1 MDIQLTSDIK
11 DLLMEDGMAIL
22 PGLGGFTSTY
32 KPAVTDGVM
41 GVLHPPSYH
50 IAFDPNL
57 QVNDGKL
64 VDYIREKYHV
74 SSTVAQEAIDAFVKE
89 TKSQFDKKEIVILPE
104 IGRLYV
110 DFTQKIQF
118 LPEATNFNV
127 DAFGLSTIS
136 FSPISRTI
144 SEAVKPVPAEFT
156 SGEKAPQP
164 EPLVAAVP
172 PLKEKIEMAFL
183 TPMDDVPPPTIIN
196 KPKEPSW
203 LPNNWRDYA
212 PAVAVAFITLLAII
226 VWMNLGHNPNTEGEK
241 KLENEKPKVN
251 VSPRNNTGTS
261 TNTTAMPNGDAPQSP
276 NLPPQ
281 NTLDSPAIGNDQ
293 FFDDKNKDIRTAA
306 KPPITPLKASNNA
319 IIIIGGFANKSNIIR
334 LKKWITEQG
343 YGVYEK
349 KKSSGLTEIGCEV
362 GYETK
367 EELNR
372 IVKKIKTR
380 YGDEIEVFKK

>member
-32 KPAVTDGVM
+32 KPAAADGVT

-50 IAFDPNL
+50 LAFDPNQ

-64 VDYIREKYHV
+64 VEYIREKYHV

-89 TKSQFDKKEIVILPE
+89 TKSQFEKKEIVALPE

-118 LPEATNFNV
+118 LPDATNFNA
-127 DAFGLSTIS
+127 DAFGLSSIH
-136 FSPISRTI
+136 FSPISRTKP
-144 SEAVKPVPAEFT
+144 EVVKPITVASTPSET
-156 SGEKAPQP
+156 SAIP
-164 EPLVAAVP
+164 EPSVETVP
-172 PLKEKIEMAFL
+172 PLKEKVEVAFL
-183 TPMDDVPPPTIIN
+183 TPVDDVPPPSIID

-203 LPNNWRDYA
+203 LPENWRDYA
-212 PAVAVAFITLLAII
+212 PAIAVAFITLLAII
-226 VWMNLGHNPNTEGEK
+226 VWMNTGGDTEGGK
-241 KLENEKPKVN
+241 KNENEKPKVN
-251 VSPRNNTGTS
+251 VSPRNNTGALA
-261 TNTTAMPNGDAPQSP
+261 NTDVVPNSGAPQPPTVS
-276 NLPPQ
+276 PQ
-281 NTLDSPAIGNDQ
+281 NPIDSQVIANDQ
-293 FFDDKNKDIRTAA
+293 FFLDKNKQEA
-306 KPPITPLKASNNA
+306 KTSIQSKSNQPKASNNA

-349 KKSSGLTEIGCEV
+349 KKSGGITEVGCEV

-367 EELNR
+367 DDLSR
-372 IVKKIKTR
+372 IVKKIKSR
-380 YGDEIEVFKK
+380 YGDEIEIFKK